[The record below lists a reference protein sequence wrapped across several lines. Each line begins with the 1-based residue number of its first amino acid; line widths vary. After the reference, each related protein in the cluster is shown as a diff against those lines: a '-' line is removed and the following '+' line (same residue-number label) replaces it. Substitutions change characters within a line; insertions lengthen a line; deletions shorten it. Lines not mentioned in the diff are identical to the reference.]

1 MTRAGEQRLLDALV
15 DAPSG
20 TLTAAELAER
30 LQVSTRSVRTY
41 VVAARRAL
49 GDVVATTR
57 DGYRLD
63 VDAYWA
69 ARSAQRASDRDA
81 SRGPATPS
89 ERLAWLVRTVI
100 TASAPCSIHD
110 LADALHVSDSTI
122 ESDLV
127 KARAILAGH
136 DVRLVRVRAE
146 VSAEGAELAL
156 RRAVRRLLVDDVA
169 ARTQAIDVDDIATA
183 WGGEAVRS
191 LRGRIHAVLEQAGLG
206 VNAASTDVLVTHI
219 AVMADRVRQG
229 HTVVGVPPVRES
241 PSLELARERLS
252 RVVEELFDVH
262 LPGPEVHYLGFL
274 LAENALPDRLDAA
287 GDLDGAP
294 FVDERYVELVRTI
307 VGRVRDVY
315 DIDLSGDRFV
325 AFLAMHVQHLDA
337 RARSQTPSTVP
348 EGLSI
353 RDTHPLVYEIAVF
366 VAQQL
371 QHELDIA
378 VAQEEIALLSFH
390 VGARF
395 QGLHERDRRVSV
407 AVHVPR
413 YYDVHRALSRAV
425 DDAIVGIGKVDV
437 VITDSATDWARVDVD
452 AVVST
457 VPLDAAGLAVLRVGV
472 IPTVTELDALSDA
485 VRGIARRKL
494 RSRVATDLVDM
505 FDPALFSRGDAGVDS
520 DGMLGILAHRLTA
533 SGYVVDGFVTDVRER
548 EHMSPTSFSSGAAIP
563 HALTTDA
570 VRPGI
575 AVHVCDAPIDWAGE
589 QVRLVAMFAFTRAQR
604 ETMGPLFEGFIHAL
618 VSADNVR
625 TLVDEGTSYEGFIR
639 GLLRV
644 L

>member
-69 ARSAQRASDRDA
+69 ARSAQRATDRDA
-81 SRGPATPS
+81 ARAPATPS
-89 ERLAWLVRTVI
+89 ERLAWLVRTII
-100 TASAPCSIHD
+100 TATAPCSIHD

-127 KARAILAGH
+127 KARAILAEH
-136 DVRLVRVRAE
+136 DVRLVRSRAD
-146 VSAEGAELAL
+146 VSAQGAELAL

-169 ARTQAIDVDDIATA
+169 ARTQAIDVDDLATA

-191 LRGRIHAVLEQAGLG
+191 LRDRIHAVLEQAGLG

-229 HTVVGVPPVRES
+229 HTVVGVPDVRES

-252 RVVEELFDVH
+252 KVVEELFDVH
-262 LPGPEVHYLGFL
+262 LPDPEVHYLGFL
-274 LAENALPDRLDAA
+274 LAENALPDRLSD
-287 GDLDGAP
+287 GDDDGAP
-294 FVDERYVELVRTI
+294 FVDDRYVALVRTI
-307 VGRVRDVY
+307 VDRVRDVY

-325 AFLAMHVQHLDA
+325 GFLAMHVQHLDA
-337 RARSQTPSTVP
+337 RARSRTSSTVP

-371 QHELDIA
+371 QHALDIA
-378 VAQEEIALLSFH
+378 VVQEEIALLSFH

-425 DDAIVGIGKVDV
+425 DDAIDGIGKVDV
-437 VITDSATDWARVDVD
+437 VVTDPTTDWARVDVD

-472 IPTVTELDALSDA
+472 IPTVAELDALSDA

-494 RSRVATDLVDM
+494 RSRVATELVDM
-505 FDPALFSRGDAGVDS
+505 FDPALFSRGDAGVGS
-520 DGMLGILAHRLTA
+520 DALLGILADRLAA
-533 SGYVVDGFVTDVRER
+533 SGYVVDGFVDDVRER
-548 EHMSPTSFSSGAAIP
+548 ERMSPTSFSSGAAIP

-575 AVHVCDAPIDWAGE
+575 AVHVCDEPIDWAGE

-625 TLVDEGTSYEGFIR
+625 TLVDEGTSYEGFIQ